1 MHETHLKKAPAG
13 KRTKCTSQTEAR
25 TILGNITRSLKDKK
39 EQLHKAKIMAI
50 NGGSLVPMQRLKYE
64 INGL

>member
-1 MHETHLKKAPAG
+1 MVLVETRLDK
-13 KRTKCTSQTEAR
+13 TKLEKIHDRAWERKINQC
-25 TILGNITRSLKDKK
+25 
-39 EQLHKAKIMAI
+39 QLHKAKIMAI